1 MYHSRNVI
9 RKITVSYHHEVI
21 TPKLLYHPKILLKG
35 YHQQDILPKI
45 SPIKIMSQRGHTQNT
60 NSKKALKDTVSIKK
74 ISQGGHPTAETITAL
89 SREWDAFKETI
100 RRNPFIGKHIYHEK
114 KILRIKF
121 GVIKKKNLCLCDRKS
136 R

>member
-9 RKITVSYHHEVI
+9 QKITVSYHHEVI
-21 TPKLLYHPKILLKG
+21 TPKLLYHPKILFKG

-74 ISQGGHPTAETITAL
+74 KSHRVGIPPRRQSPPCLGNGMLLKRQSGEILLWVNTSIM
-89 SREWDAFKETI
+89 KE
-100 RRNPFIGKHIYHEK
+100 
-114 KILRIKF
+114 KI
-121 GVIKKKNLCLCDRKS
+121 
-136 R
+136 